1 MVKEKKSTRLIILE
15 AADAEFL
22 EKGYDGTTTASIAAR
37 AKVTHAMLHYY
48 FQTKENLFEMFIQG
62 KMALVKEAIC
72 LPERTT
78 APASLEDQIRY
89 IVSHHM
95 DFLLRHPELPK
106 FMLREICFNRDRM
119 AMFAAVA
126 QQDGNIM
133 DVAASLKKAAEEEGL
148 SIGFDIRSIIIEM
161 ALFNISAF
169 ISADIHSS
177 CFGASDEAVAAM
189 IEERKAENTERIL
202 KMLGK

>member
-1 MVKEKKSTRLIILE
+1 MKKEKKSTRQMILE

-48 FQTKENLFEMFIQG
+48 FQTKENLFEMFVQK

-72 LPERTT
+72 PPARTAT
-78 APASLEDQIRY
+78 PGNLAEQVRY

-95 DFLLRHPELPK
+95 DFLFSHPELPK
-106 FMLREICFNRDRM
+106 FMLKEICFNRDRL
-119 AMFAAVA
+119 AMFAAIA
-126 QQDGNIM
+126 HQDGNIM
-133 DVAASLKKAAEEEGL
+133 DVAAGLKKAAEKEGL
-148 SIGFDIRSIIIEM
+148 SIGFDIRTIIIEI

-169 ISADIHSS
+169 ISADIRSS
-177 CFGASDEAVAAM
+177 CFGEPEEAVAAM
-189 IEERKAENTERIL
+189 IENRKTENTERIL

>member
-1 MVKEKKSTRLIILE
+1 
-15 AADAEFL
+15 
-22 EKGYDGTTTASIAAR
+22 
-37 AKVTHAMLHYY
+37 
-48 FQTKENLFEMFIQG
+48 
-62 KMALVKEAIC
+62 
-72 LPERTT
+72 
-78 APASLEDQIRY
+78 
-89 IVSHHM
+89 
-95 DFLLRHPELPK
+95 
-106 FMLREICFNRDRM
+106 
-119 AMFAAVA
+119 
-126 QQDGNIM
+126 M

-148 SIGFDIRSIIIEM
+148 SIGFDIRTFMIEM

>member
-1 MVKEKKSTRLIILE
+1 MILE
-15 AADAEFL
+15 AA
-22 EKGYDGTTTASIAAR
+22 YDGTTTASIAAR

-62 KMALVKEAIC
+62 KMAFVKEAIC
-72 LPERTT
+72 LPARAA
-78 APASLEDQIRY
+78 APGNLEDQVRN
-89 IVSHHM
+89 IVGHHM

-126 QQDGNIM
+126 LQDGNIM
-133 DVAASLKKAAEEEGL
+133 DVAASLKKAAEKEGL
-148 SIGFDIRSIIIEM
+148 SIGFDIRTIIIEM

-177 CFGASDEAVAAM
+177 CFGVSDEAVAAM

>member
-1 MVKEKKSTRLIILE
+1 
-15 AADAEFL
+15 
-22 EKGYDGTTTASIAAR
+22 
-37 AKVTHAMLHYY
+37 
-48 FQTKENLFEMFIQG
+48 MFIQG
-62 KMALVKEAIC
+62 KMAFVKEAIC
-72 LPERTT
+72 LPARAA
-78 APASLEDQIRY
+78 APGNLEDQVRY
-89 IVSHHM
+89 IVGHHM

-126 QQDGNIM
+126 LQDGNIM
-133 DVAASLKKAAEEEGL
+133 DVAASLKKAAEKEGL
-148 SIGFDIRSIIIEM
+148 SIGFDIRTIII
-161 ALFNISAF
+161 
-169 ISADIHSS
+169 D

>member
-1 MVKEKKSTRLIILE
+1 MILE

-22 EKGYDGTTTASIAAR
+22 EKGYDGTTTAGIAAR

-48 FQTKENLFEMFIQG
+48 FQTKENLFEMFIKE
-62 KMALVKEAIC
+62 KMALVKQAIC
-72 LPERTT
+72 PPVRAA
-78 APASLEDQIRY
+78 APGGLEDQVRY
-89 IVSHHM
+89 IVDHHM

-126 QQDGNIM
+126 QHDGNIM
-133 DVAASLKKAAEEEGL
+133 DVAASLKTAAEKEGL
-148 SIGFDIRSIIIEM
+148 SIGFDIRTFMIEM

-169 ISADIHSS
+169 ISADIRSS
-177 CFGASDEAVAAM
+177 CFGASDEAVVAM
-189 IEERKAENTERIL
+189 IEERKAENTERIM

>member
-1 MVKEKKSTRLIILE
+1 
-15 AADAEFL
+15 
-22 EKGYDGTTTASIAAR
+22 
-37 AKVTHAMLHYY
+37 
-48 FQTKENLFEMFIQG
+48 
-62 KMALVKEAIC
+62 
-72 LPERTT
+72 
-78 APASLEDQIRY
+78 
-89 IVSHHM
+89 
-95 DFLLRHPELPK
+95 
-106 FMLREICFNRDRM
+106 MLREICFNRDRM

-133 DVAASLKKAAEEEGL
+133 DVAASLKKAAEKEGL

-169 ISADIHSS
+169 ISADIRSS

>member
-1 MVKEKKSTRLIILE
+1 MGEEKKSTRQMILE

-72 LPERTT
+72 LPARAA
-78 APASLEDQIRY
+78 APGNLEDQVRY
-89 IVSHHM
+89 IVGHHM

-106 FMLREICFNRDRM
+106 FMLREVCFNRDRM

-126 QQDGNIM
+126 LQDGNIM
-133 DVAASLKKAAEEEGL
+133 DVAASLKKAAEKEGL
-148 SIGFDIRSIIIEM
+148 SIGFDIRTIIIEM

-177 CFGASDEAVAAM
+177 CFGVSDEAVAAM